1 MYKIT
6 AIIEKAGNA
15 PTSWTRYSKVKMTRT
30 QCEKMISGKHEAGV
44 SRIEKAILKNFKCI
58 KVTQTFA
65 DE

>member
-15 PTSWTRYSKVKMTRT
+15 PTSWTRYSKLKMNKA

-44 SRIEKAILKNFKCI
+44 SRIEKATLKRFKCVKI
-58 KVTQTFA
+58 KPG
-65 DE
+65 ER

>member
-15 PTSWTRYSKVKMTRT
+15 PTSWIRYSKVKLTKA

-44 SRIEKAILKNFKCI
+44 SRIEKATLKSFECV
-58 KVTQTFA
+58 KVKPG
-65 DE
+65 EL